1 MFAFSPL
8 QYWKLVSSYCQKVE
22 TGNIYRCN
30 AIDDLLRIIPAS
42 LKTHSAQA
50 ILSRSNQRPFGKF
63 AESWKEHC
71 VARPEFQW
79 VIAQFRV
86 VEIFLKLTF
95 NGLGRRSS
103 SSCGKKTRNHLVGG
117 TKQTNQFQLSTKQA
131 CSGSQSVLICYKSSW
146 ANRHSSLAL
155 HFVE

>member
-79 VIAQFRV
+79 VIAQFRDIPETHV
-86 VEIFLKLTF
+86 QQSWTQVQQQLRE
-95 NGLGRRSS
+95 
-103 SSCGKKTRNHLVGG
+103 KTRNHLVGG

-131 CSGSQSVLICYKSSW
+131 CPGSQSVLIGYKSLW
-146 ANRHSSLAL
+146 ENKHSSIAF
-155 HFVE
+155 HFID